1 MRPSLAKPPPPL
13 PKLRH
18 TTAKVKDCAY
28 TSYARTSYLSYLCV
42 CYLGSVSGTAAR
54 DAARSERALGE
65 RKAAGKARAKR
76 KRQEARARGREAA
89 EAAGSG
95 AAASM

>member
-1 MRPSLAKPPPPL
+1 M
-13 PKLRH
+13 
-18 TTAKVKDCAY
+18 
-28 TSYARTSYLSYLCV
+28 ARQMAARAAARAP
-42 CYLGSVSGTAAR
+42 GSGVSGTAAR